1 MATSVTSSFWLSET
15 VQITNGTA
23 SGGRVQGTFD
33 LGAYIS
39 VGDSMAVAVE
49 QFDMILQNGSDYGND
64 LANCVNGN
72 AAISC
77 QLTELN
83 PGGLFVRAD
92 NTSLAASAAV
102 NIDFTNNIGSMEADI
117 FPDTFGKK
125 DQSRII
131 INDTLYVVVG
141 VDGSGSSAT
150 KHVWVTA
157 RIKVRLITLNKKD
170 WMSKAIEAFGSDS

>member
-1 MATSVTSSFWLSET
+1 MA
-15 VQITNGTA
+15 I
-23 SGGRVQGTFD
+23 
-33 LGAYIS
+33 
-39 VGDSMAVAVE
+39 AVE
-49 QFDMILQNGSDYGND
+49 EFTMVLQNGTDYGND
-64 LANCVNGN
+64 LAACLAGNG
-72 AAISC
+72 AISC

-83 PGGLFVRAD
+83 PGTEFVRAD

-141 VDGSGSSAT
+141 VDGSASSAS
-150 KHVWVTA
+150 KSIWVTA